1 MKKRAFLFLCALL
14 LLTGCRKEQIGVF
27 VVTYGETPPGDTSP
41 APPPEPEP
49 VSYTHLRAHET

>member
-1 MKKRAFLFLCALL
+1 MKKRAFLCLCALLL

-41 APPPEPEP
+41 APPPEPQKA
-49 VSYTHLRAHET
+49 LA